1 MPDSLRDGLIINEI
15 LPQPIAGSGGYDTD
29 GNGTAHANDEYIEF
43 YNSSDAPIDISGIE
57 LWDPGWGRWFIFPEG
72 SILPPD
78 GYAILIT
85 NIQAGGSLPDAD
97 LSFAAG
103 RSALI
108 NNSGGDHILLRDPL
122 ANEYIVASYDNP
134 PPLDTNAIPGFPADQ
149 TQVGD
154 GENFGAM
161 IPGSSIQRVPNGG
174 DSFENN
180 LEPTPGAVNLCFVSG
195 TLIMTPQGP
204 RPIEVLRV
212 GDEIM
217 TAHGSRAPIRWLG
230 ARRITL
236 IEAAANPTLWPVTFE
251 RGSLGKDLPQR
262 QLQLSP
268 HHRVLVDSAV
278 AERVF
283 GAREVLVAAKDF
295 LAMPGVSQARPERD
309 FWYLHIMCDRHDLIL
324 ANGVVAETLY
334 LGEMTKAALSD
345 KALAEVLA
353 IFPDLA
359 DTSAPEPACL
369 FGQGKRARKL
379 VQRHVQNEKP
389 IQSSRR

>member
-85 NIQAGGSLPDAD
+85 NIQEGGSLPDAD

-230 ARRITL
+230 QEGSRSSKPPQTPRYGRSPSSEDRWGKTCH
-236 IEAAANPTLWPVTFE
+236 
-251 RGSLGKDLPQR
+251 RGSCSFLPIIGCWWTVPSPSGFSAHAKC
-262 QLQLSP
+262 LSP
-268 HHRVLVDSAV
+268 PRISWPCQGFRKRDPSAISGT
-278 AERVF
+278 F
-283 GAREVLVAAKDF
+283 
-295 LAMPGVSQARPERD
+295 
-309 FWYLHIMCDRHDLIL
+309 
-324 ANGVVAETLY
+324 T
-334 LGEMTKAALSD
+334 
-345 KALAEVLA
+345 
-353 IFPDLA
+353 
-359 DTSAPEPACL
+359 
-369 FGQGKRARKL
+369 
-379 VQRHVQNEKP
+379 
-389 IQSSRR
+389 